1 MISLIPTSRKHQLS
15 AMSIYFPYFIVF
27 SILLYSFATQ
37 TTAMVIN
44 LSEQH
49 SLISNWV
56 GELRNVDIQADRMR
70 FRRNLERIAEVAAYE
85 ISKSLEWEN
94 KEITTPLGMANCK
107 SLKYQPVLATI
118 LRAGL
123 PMHNGLL
130 NYFDQADNAF
140 ISAYRK
146 HNPDGSFD
154 IALEYMASPEIENRI
169 VIISDPMLATG
180 ASLVKTIKFLRD
192 EGEFKELH
200 IVCAIACT
208 VGIEYVTRAEPNATI
223 WCGDIDD
230 ELTAKGYIVPGL
242 GDAGDL
248 AYGVKL
254 QG

>member
-1 MISLIPTSRKHQLS
+1 
-15 AMSIYFPYFIVF
+15 
-27 SILLYSFATQ
+27 
-37 TTAMVIN
+37 MVIN

-49 SLISNWV
+49 SLVSNWV
-56 GELRNVDIQADRMR
+56 SELRSPEVQTDRMR

-85 ISKSLEWEN
+85 ISKVLPFEE
-94 KEITTPLGMANCK
+94 KEIQTPLGIATCK
-107 SLKYQPVLATI
+107 LLKDQPVLATI

-123 PMHNGLL
+123 GMHYGLL
-130 NYFDQADNAF
+130 NFFDQADNAF

-146 HNPDGSFD
+146 HEKDGSFEISLD
-154 IALEYMASPEIENRI
+154 YVSCPELENRV

-180 ASLVKTIKFLRD
+180 ASLVKTIKYLRE
-192 EGEFKELH
+192 EGQPREMH

-208 VGIEYVTRAEPNATI
+208 VGIEYVKREEPNITI

-248 AYGVKL
+248 AYGSKDSGEVEV
-254 QG
+254 